1 MDDHSWYL
9 SFQQMLDAMLGDPGQ
24 ISINRS
30 QRCLLDIVLAKFLK
44 NLINRNALRSNEFL
58 NGT

>member
-1 MDDHSWYL
+1 
-9 SFQQMLDAMLGDPGQ
+9 MLGDLGQ

-30 QRCLLDIVLAKFLK
+30 RRYLLDIVLAKFLK
-44 NLINRNALRSNEFL
+44 NLINGNPLRSNESL